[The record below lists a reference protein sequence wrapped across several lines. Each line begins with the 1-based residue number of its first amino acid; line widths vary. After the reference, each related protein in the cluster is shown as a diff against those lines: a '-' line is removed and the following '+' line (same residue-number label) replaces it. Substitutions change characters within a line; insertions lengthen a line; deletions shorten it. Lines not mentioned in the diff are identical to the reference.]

1 MSSKF
6 GFVGFPSNEIESLV
20 KTGALSE
27 INLKKGQVVT
37 TTEDLMTAIKG
48 PAFVI
53 GAIINVDRLSDS
65 EKNLINENAKAIGF
79 PVGLYGE
86 KSNIDRLSPELLSVS
101 KNLGKFAIS
110 DLEGSTKIFRQ
121 SLFPSY
127 VRTITKESIK
137 FILPKV
143 FPDMS
148 ADFNEVE
155 KDSGQY
161 NILVNCENHGAG
173 IFSAIS
179 ISVDSAALKNLN
191 DTYRGIDQVILLD
204 YGKELANQI
213 FGAINFN
220 LNQIDIYSRVA
231 LPVALVGSP
240 GSGWRITSRHFRPS
254 IRLELANKVMSFQVE
269 FMAKTTNDIWNQ
281 LNSSKLTFNAPEESI
296 EIF

>member
-6 GFVGFPSNEIESLV
+6 GFVGFAANEIESMI
-20 KTGALSE
+20 KTSALGE
-27 INLKKGQVVT
+27 LNLKKAQIVAT
-37 TTEDLMTAIKG
+37 TDDLLTAIKG

-53 GAIINVDRLSDS
+53 GALVNVDRLTDQ
-65 EKNLINENAKAIGF
+65 EKNLLNENAKSIGF
-79 PVGLYGE
+79 PVGLYGDE
-86 KSNIDRLSPELLSVS
+86 KAVS
-101 KNLGKFAIS
+101 SMAQEIRNVAKNLGKLALS
-110 DLEGSTKIFRQ
+110 DLEKTTKEFKS
-121 SLFPSY
+121 SLFPNY
-127 VRTITKESIK
+127 VKTVTKESIK

-143 FPDMS
+143 FPDMPT
-148 ADFNEVE
+148 DFNEVD

-179 ISVDSAALKNLN
+179 ISVDSAALRNLN
-191 DTYRGIDQVILLD
+191 DTYRGIDQAILLD

-220 LNQIDIYSRVA
+220 LNRIDIYSRVA

-269 FMAKTTNDIWNQ
+269 FMAKTTNEIWNQ
-281 LNSSKLTFNAPEESI
+281 LNSSKLAFTAPEETI

>member
-1 MSSKF
+1 MFVKLFVFVASFFLVNTKF
-6 GFVGFPSNEIESLV
+6 YVW
-20 KTGALSE
+20 
-27 INLKKGQVVT
+27 INFGS
-37 TTEDLMTAIKG
+37 G
-48 PAFVI
+48 
-53 GAIINVDRLSDS
+53 
-65 EKNLINENAKAIGF
+65 ENAKAIGF
-79 PVGLYGE
+79 PVGLFGGKAE
-86 KSNIDRLSPELLSVS
+86 VEGFSPGLLIVS
-101 KNLGKFAIS
+101 KNLGKFTLS
-110 DLEGSTKIFRQ
+110 SLEVPAKEFQ
-121 SLFPSY
+121 KSLFPTY
-127 VRTITKESIK
+127 IRTITKESIK

-148 ADFNEVE
+148 TDFNEVE

-179 ISVDSAALKNLN
+179 ISVDSTALRNLN
-191 DTYRGIDQVILLD
+191 DTYSGIDQVILLD

-231 LPVALVGSP
+231 LPVALVGSA

-269 FMAKTTNDIWNQ
+269 FMAKTTNEIWNQ
-281 LNSSKLTFNAPEESI
+281 LNSSKLIFNAPEETI

>member
-20 KTGALSE
+20 KTAALSE
-27 INLKKGQVVT
+27 LNLKKGQVVT
-37 TTEDLMTAIKG
+37 STEDLLTAIKG

-53 GAIINVDRLSDS
+53 GAIINVDRLSEA
-65 EKNLINENAKAIGF
+65 EKSLLNENAKAVGF

-86 KSNIDRLSPELLSVS
+86 QKNIDSLAPEFQSVS
-101 KNLGKFAIS
+101 KNLGKFALS
-110 DLEGSTKIFRQ
+110 DLESSTKIFRQ
-121 SLFPSY
+121 SLFPNY

-143 FPDMS
+143 FPDIET
-148 ADFNEVE
+148 DFNEVE

-179 ISVDSAALKNLN
+179 ISVDSTALRNLN

-220 LNQIDIYSRVA
+220 LNRIDIYSRVA

-254 IRLELANKVMSFQVE
+254 IRLELSNKVMSFQVE
-269 FMAKTTNDIWNQ
+269 FMAKTTNEIWNQ
-281 LNSSKLTFNAPEESI
+281 LNSAKLAFSAPEETI